1 MRNVIRHVKGQAVCV
16 QPRQASERM
25 FGWCVSVVY
34 YSATAVDESF
44 TLVH

>member
-1 MRNVIRHVKGQAVCV
+1 MRDVKEQAVCV
-16 QPRQASERM
+16 QPRQASEGM
-25 FGWCVSVVY
+25 FGWFASVFY